1 MFKNRSLMLKGF
13 VFSSI
18 LMISSMF
25 TCNAKVFA
33 LFMMLW
39 LITAFW
45 NMKLMFDSSRLKLE
59 DFENHINQRVNEAK
73 SNKKYFE
80 SGMYFMIF
88 PAIICA
94 LMFVILSLGLLII
107 YG

>member
-25 TCNAKVFA
+25 TCNIKVFA
-33 LFMMLW
+33 LFMILW
-39 LITAFW
+39 MTCAFW
-45 NMKLMFDSSRLKLE
+45 NMKLMFDSSGLKLM
-59 DFENHINQRVNEAK
+59 DFENHVNQRVCEAK
-73 SNKKYFE
+73 LNKKYFE